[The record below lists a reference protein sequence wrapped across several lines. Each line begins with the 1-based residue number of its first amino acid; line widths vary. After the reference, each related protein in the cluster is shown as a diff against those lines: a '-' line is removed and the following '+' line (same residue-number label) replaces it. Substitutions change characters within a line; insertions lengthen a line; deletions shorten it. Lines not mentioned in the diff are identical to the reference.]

1 LLTPEFDARV
11 PADGSPDLGPSS
23 KPTLN
28 VCALIPALNEE
39 DALPGA
45 VSGLMRAGVKRVVVV
60 DNGSTDDTAN
70 VALASGAEVVTEPK
84 RGYGAACLAGIAYL
98 AATQPPEVVVF
109 MDGDQSDDPSAIGRL
124 LEPIRTGRADFV
136 VGVRGGVGSEGRN
149 AIPAHARLGNALIIS
164 AARLLHGTRFRDLG
178 PFRAIRFD
186 VLRSLQMDDR
196 DWGWTLQMQLRAY
209 HHGVAT
215 EEVAVPHRERAEGR
229 SKVSGT
235 ISGSLRA
242 GVKMVFTLVRERIR
256 PTRVPAITS

>member
-1 LLTPEFDARV
+1 M
-11 PADGSPDLGPSS
+11 SI
-23 KPTLN
+23 
-28 VCALIPALNEE
+28 CALIPALNEE

-45 VSGLMRAGVKRVVVV
+45 LSGLTQAGVRRIVVV

-70 VALASGAEVVTEPK
+70 VARASGAEVVTEPK

-98 AATQPPEVVVF
+98 AANQPPDVLVF

-124 LEPIRTGRADFV
+124 LEPIRAGRADFV
-136 VGVRGGVGSEGRN
+136 VGIRGGEIASEGRN
-149 AIPAHARLGNALIIS
+149 AIPAHARLGNALILS

-209 HHGVAT
+209 HQGVAT
-215 EEVAVPHRERAEGR
+215 EEVVVPHRERAAGR

-242 GVKMVFTLVRERIR
+242 GAKMAFTLVRERIR
-256 PTRVPAITS
+256 PPPVPARTS